1 MLEKIKQLIREEDK
15 KNPLSD
21 EKIAQKLAIR
31 RERVIML
38 RTEAGIVNFR
48 ERRHAALYKDAA
60 VILHSDPKISERAFA
75 SELRKC
81 GYEISRYVAAGIK
94 KELNQDETILTTVAP
109 IIEKKSLPENVR
121 EVLLKAHEP
130 FSNIIGFNGGLQVQ
144 VNQAKAAILYP
155 PDGLHTLITG
165 ASGVGKSYLAESM
178 YHFAK
183 ENLLI
188 PDAAAFVVFNCAD
201 YADNPQLLLAQ
212 LFGYAKGAFSGAV
225 TSKAGLVEKA
235 DRGILFLD
243 EVHRLPSEGQEIL
256 FSILD
261 KGEFRRLGETQTT
274 KVSIRIIA
282 ATTENIESALLLT
295 FRRRIP
301 MLIDLPNLSERPFE
315 ERYALIR
322 KFFVAEAVQTKRV
335 IKVDEKVLRFFLVY
349 PCLGNIGQLLS
360 DIRVACANAFL
371 LSVAKNRREVSIYAH
386 NLMQYEDIH
395 LFSAKKEAMLK
406 KYISKP
412 LVIDPITLDR
422 ACTSENQ
429 PEWELDTIYDSI
441 EDEVLELKSIGIE
454 EAKIQEILQ
463 RKIKEKISAYVF
475 PEEDLDRTMEEL
487 SSVVDDK
494 IVQTVKKAMR
504 IAKEY
509 LPSLDRRVYYFLSI
523 HLSMFYDRM
532 KRGIYRE
539 FSLSLKN
546 IMTRYQREYEVACM
560 LVRDIEQTLSVKFPP
575 EEIGMI
581 AMYLYTFSHSDSAEE
596 GRVKVIVLSHGKVA
610 SAMTEVAN
618 RLLNMHYA
626 IGIDM
631 DFNEAPAAMFEKV
644 VHVVEEVNEGKGCLL
659 LVDIG
664 SLVSIG
670 DRITARTGIPVA
682 CVDRVDTAMLLEAV
696 RRAATT
702 TVSLEEIAA
711 ALKIDKF
718 GMEES
723 RTAEKKAP
731 AVLLICITGAGT
743 AKRLE
748 EYVQEKLDAKYGEI
762 KMFKIG
768 ALNLEVQ
775 QSELAKI
782 TAQYKIV
789 VMIGNIKLQ
798 SLAAPFISSQ
808 EIFSGCGIE
817 RLQNLLEAEVQKEVT
832 LADVLAEQT
841 IICQLNLTDKTQI
854 MDQLS
859 GLLYEQGA
867 VDASFLLSAYK
878 RESTGATY
886 LNGGI
891 GIPHGSAEHVKK
903 SAIAVASLV
912 RPVLWENNFMV
923 DLVFLLALKES
934 DQKYI
939 NALFH
944 IISDEKAL
952 SSLKE
957 ADSNKKILNILLKKQ
972 F

>member
-1 MLEKIKQLIREEDK
+1 MLERIKQIVREEDK

-21 EKIAQKLAIR
+21 EKIAEKLGIR
-31 RERVIML
+31 REKVIMF
-38 RTEAGIVNFR
+38 RTEAGIANFR
-48 ERRHAALYKDAA
+48 ERRHVELYKEA
-60 VILHSDPKISERAFA
+60 VKILCSNPKISERTFA

-81 GYEISRYVAAGIK
+81 GYELSRYVAAGIK
-94 KELNQDETILTTVAP
+94 KELNKNKAILSAASYETE
-109 IIEKKSLPENVR
+109 EKSTKENHKK
-121 EVLLKAHEP
+121 EYEP
-130 FSNIIGFNGGLQVQ
+130 FSNIIGYNGGLQVQ

-155 PDGLHTLITG
+155 PVGLHTLITG

-188 PDAAAFVVFNCAD
+188 PEDAAFVVFNCAD

-212 LFGYAKGAFSGAV
+212 LFGYAKGAFSGAA

-261 KGEFRRLGETQTT
+261 KGEFRRLGETQATRV
-274 KVSIRIIA
+274 KIRIIA

-301 MLIDLPNLSERPFE
+301 MLIDLPELSERPFE

-322 KFFVAEAVQTKRV
+322 KFFIAEAVQTKRI
-335 IKVDEKVLRFFLVY
+335 IKVDEKILRFFLIY

-371 LSVAKNRREVSIYAH
+371 LSVAKNRREVSVYAH
-386 NLMQYEDIH
+386 NLIQYEDIH
-395 LFSAKKEAMLK
+395 LFSAKKEEVLK
-406 KYISKP
+406 KYINKP
-412 LVIDPITLDR
+412 LVIDPGSLDR
-422 ACTSENQ
+422 GCTPESQ

-509 LPSLDRRVYYFLSI
+509 LPALDRRVYYFLSI

-546 IMTRYQREYEVACM
+546 IVMRYQREYEVACM
-560 LVRDIEQTLSVKFPP
+560 IVRDIEQNLSVRFPP

-610 SAMTEVAN
+610 TAMTEVAN
-618 RLLNMHYA
+618 RLLNMNYA

-631 DFNEAPAAMFEKV
+631 DFNEAPTEMFEKV

-670 DRITARTGIPVA
+670 DRITARTKIPVA

-702 TVSLEEIAA
+702 TGSLEEIAA
-711 ALKIDKF
+711 ALKVDKF
-718 GMEES
+718 GSEENLL
-723 RTAEKKAP
+723 EKKKQP
-731 AVLLICITGAGT
+731 AVLFVCITGEGT

-748 EYVQEKLDAKYGEI
+748 DYVKEKLEKKYYGI
-762 KMFKIG
+762 KMFTIG
-768 ALNLEVQ
+768 ALDSNVMRG
-775 QSELAKI
+775 ELAKI
-782 TAQYKIV
+782 IEQYKIV
-789 VMIGNIKLQ
+789 AMVGNIQLQKLKV
-798 SLAAPFISSQ
+798 PFISSR
-808 EIFSGCGIE
+808 EIFSGAGIE
-817 RLQNLLEAEVQKEVT
+817 KMQNLLEVEVQKEVS
-832 LADVLAEQT
+832 LADVLIEQA
-841 IICQLNLTDKTQI
+841 IICQLDLTDKTQI
-854 MDQLS
+854 IDKLS
-859 GLLYEQGA
+859 GVLYEQGA
-867 VDASFLLSAYK
+867 VDESFLLSAYK

-891 GIPHGSAEHVKK
+891 GMPHGSAEHVVK

-923 DLVFLLALKES
+923 DLVFLLAFKES

-944 IISDEKAL
+944 IISNEKAL
-952 SSLKE
+952 
-957 ADSNKKILNILLKKQ
+957 DLLKKADSPEKILTILLTKQ